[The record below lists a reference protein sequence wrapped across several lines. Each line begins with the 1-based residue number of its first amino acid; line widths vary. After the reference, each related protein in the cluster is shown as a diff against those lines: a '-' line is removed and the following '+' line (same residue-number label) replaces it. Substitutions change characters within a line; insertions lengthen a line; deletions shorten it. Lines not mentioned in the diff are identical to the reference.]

1 MASEVRDSNGRDHD
15 LQDDEVSP
23 RSRSVEDKDCDKP
36 KLNPEQALNLTD
48 GDVDDLR
55 KLLVDNNLPLDN
67 PVLIVEVLA
76 NRQAV
81 HSDEEEE
88 ADASAMK
95 FTFNKEDLLEVF
107 GQFGQVSKVELSDEN
122 ECA

>member
-1 MASEVRDSNGRDHD
+1 MTPGAADKNVTKSRAALGKRRASDPADNMASEVRDSNGRDHD

-55 KLLVDNNLPLDN
+55 KLLVDN
-67 PVLIVEVLA
+67 
-76 NRQAV
+76 
-81 HSDEEEE
+81 
-88 ADASAMK
+88 
-95 FTFNKEDLLEVF
+95 
-107 GQFGQVSKVELSDEN
+107 VST
-122 ECA
+122 